1 MSSITLKG
9 SKEGFSVIVD
19 DSADFDEA
27 ISDLKNMIVEQTI
40 GTDEDDVIRFA
51 IKTGNRLFDKEQIK
65 KIKSVFGKYP
75 QIELT
80 SVDADVQ
87 LKSEAAQIIEDNKV
101 NIETGIVRSGQK
113 KDFKGDLIFL
123 GTLHEGAQI
132 TTTGSIYI
140 LGEVHGIVHAG
151 FPDDTSAAI
160 LGNLEGATQVRIADV
175 VEIVTEDNSDKYSN
189 RKYAHIDDLH
199 SISVDD
205 IQNFKESINEPRKR
219 ND

>member
-87 LKSEAAQIIEDNKV
+87 PKSEAAQIIEDNKV

-175 VEIVTEDNSDKYSN
+175 VEIVTEDNADKYSN